1 MWRKLISYSHS
12 LFQCPKHA
20 LKKFGFMVN
29 FCDYLRF
36 GYVKMTWELLNL
48 QNAISSYI
56 YKINLF
62 SNNEMD
68 DFGMIF
74 SFAFSKK
81 EIKK

>member
-1 MWRKLISYSHS
+1 MDDFGLIGYVKMTWE
-12 LFQCPKHA
+12 LI
-20 LKKFGFMVN
+20 
-29 FCDYLRF
+29 